1 MATKD
6 GGNTWTTLG
15 PGLKRTDVRHV
26 YAASNGWWASLS
38 KGGWS
43 KYDET
48 TNKWVRTG
56 MYVADPV
63 TTTVA
68 AKSTATK
75 GKKPAATKTTTVTKQ
90 TAPVLTAFLVN
101 DMSFGAG
108 EWYAATTGGVLVSKD
123 KGATWKAA
131 SKDPLTRKPSQ
142 SVEVSGNGNVWA
154 IAEKNLLYSADKG
167 ATWESQELSFASAGN
182 LRLHQIDD
190 STIFITTNMGLYG
203 SKDAGKTWNREEV
216 RELSFQSVAGNGT
229 AFVAALQK
237 HGLVASF
244 NGGKS
249 WQRMDDPLSQ
259 GYFPLIRT
267 RRDGSIVAVSATEGL
282 LSLDPNAKSA
292 SSGGTGL
299 R

>member
-1 MATKD
+1 
-6 GGNTWTTLG
+6 
-15 PGLKRTDVRHV
+15 
-26 YAASNGWWASLS
+26 
-38 KGGWS
+38 
-43 KYDET
+43 
-48 TNKWVRTG
+48 
-56 MYVADPV
+56 
-63 TTTVA
+63 
-68 AKSTATK
+68 
-75 GKKPAATKTTTVTKQ
+75 
-90 TAPVLTAFLVN
+90 
-101 DMSFGAG
+101 
-108 EWYAATTGGVLVSKD
+108 VLVSKD
-123 KGATWKAA
+123 KGATWKSV

-142 SVEVSGNGNVWA
+142 SVEVSANGNVWA
-154 IAEKNLLYSADKG
+154 IAEKNLLLSADKG
-167 ATWESQELSFASAGN
+167 ATWEGQELSFASAGN